1 MEQPDGTPL
10 NGFLMAGICFKKK
23 KGDMAMNSLV
33 VIDMQADFVIDYN
46 EKIKE
51 ICNTIVYT
59 RDSHAYMQEKHKFPK
74 HCIIS

>member
-1 MEQPDGTPL
+1 
-10 NGFLMAGICFKKK
+10 
-23 KGDMAMNSLV
+23 MNSLV

-51 ICNTIVYT
+51 ICNAIVYT
-59 RDSHAYMQEKHKFPK
+59 RDSHACMQEKHKFPK